1 MKGPRW
7 LASPLAGTAAVLLGL
22 GFLAVPLH
30 RLTSAPPAAQVRV
43 AAVSA
48 SEIPAVLRL
57 RTLAPASIFTLKTS
71 DGKILLELRDLAPG
85 ETEHDAVIPF
95 HDGRV
100 ELNLVADFAD
110 TETAVFLTVMPD
122 GYEDQQR
129 HAIGSGRIEETLR
142 YEWQPQP

>member
-1 MKGPRW
+1 MKGPRC
-7 LASPLAGTAAVLLGL
+7 LATPLAGTAAVLLGL
-22 GFLAVPLH
+22 GLLAVPLH
-30 RLTSAPPAAQVRV
+30 RLTSAPPAAQVKV

-48 SEIPAVLRL
+48 SAIPAVLRL
-57 RTLAPASIFTLKTS
+57 RTLAPASSLALKTI

-85 ETEHDAVIPF
+85 ESEHDAVIPF
-95 HDGRV
+95 NDGGV
-100 ELNLVADFAD
+100 ELHLVADFAD

-142 YEWQPQP
+142 YEWQPHP